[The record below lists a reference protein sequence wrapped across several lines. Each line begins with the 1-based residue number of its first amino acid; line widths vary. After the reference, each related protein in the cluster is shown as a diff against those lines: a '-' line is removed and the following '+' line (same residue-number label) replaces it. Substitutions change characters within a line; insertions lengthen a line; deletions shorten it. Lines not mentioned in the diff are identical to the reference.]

1 MAGRA
6 KGTAMAKVATKTKPK
21 EEEEEE
27 VVVVENIL
35 AALHQSPLLAD
46 SNRLKRKL

>member
-21 EEEEEE
+21 EEVVVE
-27 VVVVENIL
+27 VVVENIL

-46 SNRLKRKL
+46 SNRLKRKS